1 MQRDTLKHSIDNSK
15 WNSQRFQVNHMKVG
29 KNKKRNKREQT
40 ENENKM
46 ADLSLIILIIT
57 KHVNDLNIIIKQ
69 QVLVNKKKNDPN
81 ICYLKETHFKYNDM
95 CRLIAKG

>member
-1 MQRDTLKHSIDNSK
+1 
-15 WNSQRFQVNHMKVG
+15 MKVG

-69 QVLVNKKKNDPN
+69 QVLVNKKKMTQ
-81 ICYLKETHFKYNDM
+81 IYAT
-95 CRLIAKG
+95 